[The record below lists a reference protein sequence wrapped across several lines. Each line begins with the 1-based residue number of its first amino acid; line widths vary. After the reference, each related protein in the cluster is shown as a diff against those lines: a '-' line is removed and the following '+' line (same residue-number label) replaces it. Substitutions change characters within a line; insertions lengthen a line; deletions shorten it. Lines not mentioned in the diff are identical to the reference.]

1 MPSSV
6 TLEPDADDHLT
17 VIFSAL
23 AHPTRRA
30 ILGRLAEG
38 EASVSELAEPFA
50 MSMPAISRHIRVLEH
65 AGLVQQGRRAQYR
78 PCTLDAAPL
87 AEVSAWTEQVR
98 QVWETSFDRL
108 DDYVRRIQHPPIN
121 GDNQKDPK

>member
-1 MPSSV
+1 MSP
-6 TLEPDADDHLT
+6 TATIEPDTDDHLS

-38 EASVSELAEPFA
+38 EASVGELAEPFA
-50 MSMPAISRHIRVLEH
+50 MSMPAISRHIRVLEN

-87 AEVSAWTEQVR
+87 AAVSAWTEQVR
-98 QVWETSFDRL
+98 EVWETSFDRL
-108 DDYVRRIQHPPIN
+108 DDYVRRIQNQP
-121 GDNQKDPK
+121 DNQKDPQ

>member
-1 MPSSV
+1 MPPTT
-6 TLEPDADDHLT
+6 TLEPETDDHLS

-30 ILGRLAEG
+30 ILGRLAQG

-50 MSMPAISRHIRVLEH
+50 MSMPAVSRHIRVLEH

-87 AEVSAWTEQVR
+87 EAVSAWTEQVR
-98 QVWETSFDRL
+98 EVWETSFDRL
-108 DDYVRRIQHPPIN
+108 DDYVRRIQQQP
-121 GDNQKDPK
+121 DNQKDPK